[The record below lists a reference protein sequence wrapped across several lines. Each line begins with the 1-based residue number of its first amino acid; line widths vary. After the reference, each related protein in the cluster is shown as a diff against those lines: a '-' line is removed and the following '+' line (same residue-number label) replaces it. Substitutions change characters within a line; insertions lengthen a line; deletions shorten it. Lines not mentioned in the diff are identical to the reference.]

1 MTMIIII
8 VLYFQDFIPN
18 KEIYMSIINQLKNN
32 SYILQP
38 PTRKQ
43 QKIYK
48 YFHYDFKVHLND
60 FN

>member
-32 SYILQP
+32 SYI
-38 PTRKQ
+38 TTTDWKTTEN
-43 QKIYK
+43 I
-48 YFHYDFKVHLND
+48 
-60 FN
+60 